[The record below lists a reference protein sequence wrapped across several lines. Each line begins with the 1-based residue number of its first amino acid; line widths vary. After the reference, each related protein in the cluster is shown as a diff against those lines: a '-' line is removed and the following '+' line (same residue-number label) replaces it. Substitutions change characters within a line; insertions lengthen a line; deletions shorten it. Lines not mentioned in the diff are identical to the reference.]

1 MESMLCLG
9 DCGQVK
15 ETHPVHAEF
24 SKQTVCHFPQ
34 AKTPFPFHSFLVYQ
48 HLYLRMRFFEHMMN
62 TISTDLWRTDPRSMF
77 YPLNGVELS
86 FTAKSGST
94 VCL

>member
-1 MESMLCLG
+1 MESLLCLD

-15 ETHPVHAEF
+15 ETHPVLTEF

-34 AKTPFPFHSFLVYQ
+34 AKNPFPFHSFLVYQ
-48 HLYLRMRFFEHMMN
+48 HLYLRMRFFEHTMN
-62 TISTDLWRTDPRSMF
+62 TISIDLWGTDARSMF
-77 YPLNGVELS
+77 YQLNGVEFS
-86 FTAKSGST
+86 FTSMSVST